1 MAVGS
6 RLRECDGTVT
16 TSPSDGLRE
25 RKKRATRSA
34 LQSSAVALFRR
45 HGPDAVTVEDIC
57 ADAGVSPRTFFNYF
71 STKEEAVFLL
81 EEGVPSLIQQRII
94 DRPAHEAPLEAVHAV
109 LAERLGELTTGGI
122 LVGRA
127 ALLRERPELLPRI
140 AQTHRAVQDA
150 VIAAVAARTGLPE
163 SDVYVCTTAAVA
175 FAAQQAAVA
184 CWQPDSGDD
193 AVTVLNRAVGLVRN
207 GLSWEPP
214 NR

>member
-1 MAVGS
+1 M
-6 RLRECDGTVT
+6 T
-16 TSPSDGLRE
+16 TSPPDGLRE

-71 STKEEAVFLL
+71 SSKEDAVFLL
-81 EEGVPSLIQQRII
+81 EEGIPSMLQQRII
-94 DRPAHEAPLEAVHAV
+94 DRPAHEDPLEAIQAV

-140 AQTHRAVQDA
+140 AQTNQAVQDA
-150 VIAAVAARTGLPE
+150 VIAAVAARTGLP
-163 SDVYVCTTAAVA
+163 DNDLYVRTTAAVA

-184 CWQPDSGDD
+184 CWHPDSGDD
-193 AVTVLNRAVGLVRN
+193 AVTVLNRAFDLVRN
-207 GLSWEPP
+207 GLSWEPST
-214 NR
+214 R

>member
-1 MAVGS
+1 M
-6 RLRECDGTVT
+6 T
-16 TSPSDGLRE
+16 TSPPNGLRE
-25 RKKRATRSA
+25 RKKQATRRA

-81 EEGVPSLIQQRII
+81 EEGTPALIQQRII
-94 DRPAHEAPLEAVHAV
+94 DRPARETPLEAIHAV
-109 LAERLGELTTGGI
+109 LAERLGELTTGEI
-122 LVGRA
+122 LLGRA

-140 AQTHRAVQDA
+140 AQTNRAVEDA

-163 SDVYVCTTAAVA
+163 SDLYVRTTAAVA

-184 CWQPDSGDD
+184 CWQPGSGDD
-193 AVTVLNRAVGLVRN
+193 AVTLLDRAVDLVSKGLPWKPRA
-207 GLSWEPP
+207 
-214 NR
+214 R